1 MPNISW
7 NEVRDRAIA
16 FSRRWADEA
25 SEAAGKQ
32 TFWNEFFAVFGRERR
47 TVASFE
53 VAVRNLR
60 GDYNY
65 IDLLWRGMLL
75 VEHKS
80 AGKSLA
86 AAESQAFAYI
96 EDLARESR
104 FDEIPRFVIVS
115 DFARFALYDLEPDED
130 RDLPLFAG
138 RPYAATS
145 FTLAELHRYAR
156 HFAFLKG
163 ERTIRLDPEDPANQK
178 AYDRMCELHDTLE
191 SQGFVGTDLERLL
204 VRLLFCLFADDTGVF
219 EPSSFETFV
228 RQQTREDGSDVG
240 ARLNELF
247 DVLNTPEDR
256 WPATVRDTFAGFR
269 YINGELFKHPL
280 KFPPFTRRT
289 RDSLLAACEFQWARV
304 SPAVFGS
311 LFQGIMDDKERRQQG
326 AHYTS
331 ERDIMKVVRSLFLDE
346 LRAEFQSIRGDRSNR
361 RKARIAEFHNKL
373 RSLRFMDP
381 ACGCGNFLVLGYRE
395 LRQLELEVLR
405 ERHADEPQRVLN
417 VRDLILVDVD
427 QFHGIEFSEWPTR
440 IAEVAMWLMDH
451 QMNQLVSES
460 FGQSFERLP
469 LRSSPHIVQHNALM
483 LDWRTVLAPEQC
495 TYVLGNPPF
504 VGKHYQSDAQKADMR
519 TVFGDFKNLGD
530 IDYVVCWFRK
540 AAEYIQGTRIK
551 VGLVSTN
558 SITQGEQV
566 PIVWGMLFGQFHI
579 KIHFA
584 HRTFAWMSEARG
596 AAHVHVVI
604 IGFAA
609 FDTGRKTIVD
619 YEPDSTRPSVM
630 SVANISP
637 YLTPGSDA
645 FVTKRTKPLADV
657 PEIRCGNK
665 PSDGGNL
672 ILTDA
677 EKAELL
683 REEPV
688 AERFLRRFTG
698 SEEFINGNMRWCLWL
713 VDATPA
719 EIRALP
725 KVMERVQKVRE
736 FRERSSAAPTR
747 AAARTPWQ
755 FFYLNPQSSEYILIP
770 EVSSERR
777 TYVPIGIVPPEII
790 SANTN
795 FLLPSNDR
803 FIFGFLTSAMHMA
816 WLRVVGGRLKSDVR
830 YSGSMVYNTFPW
842 PTALGPKKRAA
853 VETAAQAVLD
863 ARKPYLPPEGEGTL
877 ADLYDPLT
885 MPAKLASAH
894 AELDLAVDRCYRPEK
909 FRSSGERV
917 EHLFALYER
926 AAAPLFPAAAKGGK
940 GRPKASTGK
949 NGRLTPAVEAPEPD
963 QTDEASE
970 AAAQETN
977 SKLSAWYLDAFKP
990 RPSEEKRGEVVTDSL
1005 DIIYDRLDDLL
1016 CANKFAECDDFL
1028 VRVAAEPER
1037 SPLSALVGVLTVTL
1051 AASKKLPH
1059 RAHLREVVHK
1069 RLLAAGQKADAALKG
1084 L

>member
-32 TFWNEFFAVFGRERR
+32 TFWNEFFNVFGRDRR

-65 IDLLWRGMLL
+65 IDLLWRGILL

-96 EDLARESR
+96 EDLAREGR

-115 DFARFALYDLEPDED
+115 DFARFALYDLEPDEH

-145 FTLAELHRYAR
+145 FALADLHRYAR
-156 HFAFLKG
+156 HFAFIKG

-178 AYDRMCELHDTLE
+178 AYDLMCELHDTLE
-191 SQGFVGTDLERLL
+191 SQGFAGTDLERLL

-219 EPSSFETFV
+219 EPSTFENFI
-228 RQQTREDGSDVG
+228 RNHTREDGSDVG

-247 DVLNTPEDR
+247 DILDKPMDE
-256 WPATVRDTFAGFR
+256 WAESIRDTFAGFR
-269 YINGELFKHPL
+269 YVNGALFKGRL
-280 KFPPFTRRT
+280 AFPPFTRRT
-289 RDSLLAACEFQWARV
+289 RDALVAACEFQWARV

-311 LFQGIMDDKERRQQG
+311 LFQGIMDDKQRRQQG

-331 ERDIMKVVRSLFLDE
+331 ERDIMKVINSLFLDE
-346 LRAEFQSIRGDRSNR
+346 LKTEFESICADKSTRHKTRLED
-361 RKARIAEFHNKL
+361 FHKKL
-373 RSLRFMDP
+373 RDLRFMDP
-381 ACGCGNFLVLGYRE
+381 ACGCGNFLILSYRE
-395 LRQLELEVLR
+395 LRRLELALLKEL
-405 ERHADEPQRVLN
+405 HIGQQFLD
-417 VRDLILVDVD
+417 VRQAILVDVD
-427 QFHGIEFSEWPTR
+427 QFYGIEYSEWPKR

-451 QMNQLVSES
+451 QMNQLVSDA
-460 FGQSFERLP
+460 FGDSFERLP
-469 LRSSPHIVQHNALM
+469 LRNSPHIVQDNALTR
-483 LDWRTVLAPEQC
+483 DWRTVLPSEQC

-504 VGKHYQSDAQKADMR
+504 VGKHYQSEAQKQDMR

-540 AAEYIQGTRIK
+540 AAEYIQGTKIK

-566 PIVWGMLFGQFHI
+566 PIVWGMLFGQFKI

-584 HRTFAWMSEARG
+584 HRPFAWMSEARG

-609 FDTGRKTIVD
+609 FDTDRKTIVD
-619 YEPDSTRPSVM
+619 YEADPSRPTAIKVS
-630 SVANISP
+630 NISP
-637 YLTPGSDA
+637 YLTGGSDA
-645 FVTKRTKPLADV
+645 FVTKRTKPLSDV
-657 PEIRCGNK
+657 PEMRCGNK
-665 PSDGGNL
+665 PSDGGHL
-672 ILTDA
+672 ILTDS
-677 EKAELL
+677 EKVDLT
-683 REEPV
+683 REEPG
-688 AERFLRRFTG
+688 AAKFLRRFTG
-698 SEEFINGNMRWCLWL
+698 SEEFINGNMRWCLWIDEASL
-713 VDATPA
+713 PA
-719 EIRALP
+719 VRRLP
-725 KVMERVQKVRE
+725 KVMERLQKVRE
-736 FRERSSAAPTR
+736 FREASSAAPTR
-747 AAARTPWQ
+747 NAATSPWK
-755 FFYLNPQSSEYILIP
+755 FFFVSQPTTNYVAVP

-777 TYVPIGIVPPEII
+777 RYIPIG
-790 SANTN
+790 
-795 FLLPSNDR
+795 LLPPDIIASNKIYLIADSSLWL
-803 FIFGFLTSAMHMA
+803 FGVLSSAMHMSWMRIVA
-816 WLRVVGGRLKSDVR
+816 GRLESR
-830 YSGSMVYNTFPW
+830 YQYSGSMVYNTFPF
-842 PTALGPKKRAA
+842 PPHSDAKRRNA
-853 VETAAQAVLD
+853 VEAAAQAVLN
-863 ARKPYLPPEGEGTL
+863 ARAPYLPPAGEGTL

-885 MPAKLASAH
+885 MPSTLARAH
-894 AELDLAVDRCYRPEK
+894 AELDSAVDRCYRAEK
-909 FRSSGERV
+909 IESDRERLAI
-917 EHLFALYER
+917 LFALYEQ
-926 AAAPLFPAAAKGGK
+926 ASVPLLPVAPKKGK
-940 GRPKASTGK
+940 GTGK
-949 NGRLTPAVEAPEPD
+949 KIGGTNGGALI
-963 QTDEASE
+963 EASPPE
-970 AAAQETN
+970 GEDDFFETQRD
-977 SKLSAWYLDAFKP
+977 SSLPTWYLDAFKP
-990 RPSEEKRGEVVTDSL
+990 RQSNEKRGEVVTDSL

-1016 CANKFAECDDFL
+1016 CENKFAECDDFL

-1051 AASKKLPH
+1051 GASKKLPN
-1059 RAHLREVVHK
+1059 RAHLRDVVHK
-1069 RLLAAGQKADAALKG
+1069 RLLAAGQNANAALKG

>member
-1 MPNISW
+1 MQNISW

-16 FSRRWADEA
+16 FSRRWATEA

-32 TFWNEFFAVFGRERR
+32 TFWNEFFAVFGRDRR

-53 VAVRNLR
+53 VAVRNLH

-96 EDLARESR
+96 EDLARECR

-115 DFARFALYDLEPDED
+115 DFARFALYDLEPED
-130 RDLPLFAG
+130 DHGLPLFAG
-138 RPYAATS
+138 KPYAATS
-145 FTLAELHRYAR
+145 FPLAELHRYAR

-163 ERTIRLDPEDPANQK
+163 ERTIRLNPEDPANQK
-178 AYDRMCELHDTLE
+178 AYDLMCELHDTLE
-191 SQGFVGTDLERLL
+191 AQGFMGTDLERLL

-219 EPSSFETFV
+219 EPSTFETFI

-256 WPATVRDTFAGFR
+256 WPITARDTFAGFR
-269 YINGELFKHPL
+269 YINGELFQDRL
-280 KFPPFTRRT
+280 AFPPFTRRT
-289 RDSLLAACEFQWARV
+289 RDALAAACEFQWARV

-331 ERDIMKVVRSLFLDE
+331 ERDILKVVHALFLDE
-346 LRAEFQSIRGDRSNR
+346 LKSEFETIRADRSTR
-361 RKARIAEFHNKL
+361 RKMRLEDFHKKL
-373 RSLRFMDP
+373 RKLRLMDP
-381 ACGCGNFLVLGYRE
+381 ACGCGNFLVLSYRE
-395 LRQLELEVLR
+395 LRQLELELLKELHVGQQFL
-405 ERHADEPQRVLN
+405 D
-417 VRDLILVDVD
+417 VRQAIHVDVD
-427 QFHGIEFSEWPTR
+427 QFYGIEYSEWPKR

-451 QMNQLVSES
+451 QMNQRVSEV

-469 LRSSPHIVQHNALM
+469 LRNSPHIVQKNALT
-483 LDWRTVLAPEQC
+483 LDWRKVLAPEQC

-519 TVFGDFKNLGD
+519 TVFGNFKNLGD

-540 AAEYIQGTRIK
+540 AAEYIQGTKIK
-551 VGLVSTN
+551 VGFVSTN

-584 HRTFAWMSEARG
+584 HRTFAWVSEARG

-609 FDTGRKTIVD
+609 FDTDRKTIVD
-619 YEPDSTRPSVM
+619 YEPDSTRPSVT
-630 SVANISP
+630 SVSNISP
-637 YLTPGSDA
+637 YLTPGSDS

-665 PSDGGNL
+665 PSDGGYL
-672 ILTDA
+672 ILTDT

-683 REEPV
+683 REEPG

-713 VDATPA
+713 VGATPA
-719 EIRALP
+719 EMRALP
-725 KVMERVQKVRE
+725 KIMERVQKVRV
-736 FRERSSAAPTR
+736 FRERSTAGPTR

-755 FFYLNPQSSEYILIP
+755 FFYLNPQTAEYILIP

-777 TYVPIGIVPPEII
+777 SYVPIGIVSPEIV

-795 FLLPSNDR
+795 FLVPTNDR
-803 FIFGFLTSAMHMA
+803 FIFGVLTSAMHMD
-816 WLRVVGGRLKSDVR
+816 WLRVVGGRLESRYR

-842 PTALGPKKRAA
+842 PSATDPKRRTA
-853 VETAAQAVLD
+853 VETAAQLVLD
-863 ARKPYLPPEGEGTL
+863 ARKPYLPPDGEGTL

-885 MPAKLASAH
+885 MPLQLARAH
-894 AELDLAVDRCYRPEK
+894 AELDIAVDRCYRSEK
-909 FRSSGERV
+909 FHSSRERV
-917 EHLFALYER
+917 EHLFALYESAASPLLPVVSTHRGRSSNKKRPTASDEMAALLTETKQELVQLDMKKSRSTLANTILRLPRWYHTVWRNLEQGFEDDGMDEMYAVLGGYIESGDFETCDKEIAAIAEVASRSPVSALIGLLTITRDSAERLPSR
-926 AAAPLFPAAAKGGK
+926 AALRKATASRLRALGK
-940 GRPKASTGK
+940 EDTK
-949 NGRLTPAVEAPEPD
+949 
-963 QTDEASE
+963 
-970 AAAQETN
+970 
-977 SKLSAWYLDAFKP
+977 
-990 RPSEEKRGEVVTDSL
+990 
-1005 DIIYDRLDDLL
+1005 
-1016 CANKFAECDDFL
+1016 
-1028 VRVAAEPER
+1028 
-1037 SPLSALVGVLTVTL
+1037 VL
-1051 AASKKLPH
+1051 
-1059 RAHLREVVHK
+1059 
-1069 RLLAAGQKADAALKG
+1069 QG

>member
-7 NEVRDRAIA
+7 NEVRDRAIT

-32 TFWNEFFAVFGRERR
+32 TFWNEFFAVFGRDRR

-96 EDLARESR
+96 ADLARESR

-115 DFARFALYDLEPDED
+115 DFARIALYDLEPDED

-145 FTLAELHRYAR
+145 FPLAELHRYAR

-219 EPSSFETFV
+219 EPSTFETFV

-256 WPATVRDTFAGFR
+256 WPASARETFAGFR
-269 YINGELFKHPL
+269 YINGELFKDRL
-280 KFPPFTRRT
+280 AFPPFTRRT
-289 RDSLLAACEFQWARV
+289 RDALVAACEFQWARV
-304 SPAVFGS
+304 SPALFGS
-311 LFQGIMDDKERRQQG
+311 LFQGIMDDKARRQQG

-331 ERDIMKVVRSLFLDE
+331 ERDIMKVVRSLFLDD
-346 LRAEFQSIRGDRSNR
+346 LRAEFESIRVDRSTR
-361 RKARIAEFHNKL
+361 RKARIVEFHNKL

-395 LRQLELEVLR
+395 LRQLELDVLR

-417 VRDLILVDVD
+417 VRDVILVDVD
-427 QFHGIEFSEWPTR
+427 QFHGIEYSEWPTR

-451 QMNQLVSES
+451 QMNQLVSVA

-469 LRSSPHIVQHNALM
+469 LHSRPHIVQHNALT

-504 VGKHYQSDAQKADMR
+504 VGKHYQNDAQKADMR

-540 AAEYIQGTRIK
+540 AAEFIQGTKIK

-609 FDTGRKTIVD
+609 FDTDRKIIVD
-619 YEPDSTRPSVM
+619 YEPEPSRPTAITVS
-630 SVANISP
+630 NISP
-637 YLTPGSDA
+637 YLTSGSDA
-645 FVTKRTKPLADV
+645 FVTKRTKPLSNV
-657 PEIRCGNK
+657 PEMRCGNK

-677 EKAELL
+677 EKAELV
-683 REEPV
+683 RVEPG
-688 AERFLRRFTG
+688 AEKFLRRFTG
-698 SEEFINGNMRWCLWL
+698 SEEFINGNMRWCLWIEETAL
-713 VDATPA
+713 P
-719 EIRALP
+719 EIRRLP
-725 KVMERVQKVRE
+725 KVMERLQKVRE
-736 FRERSSAAPTR
+736 FREASSAAPTR
-747 AAARTPWQ
+747 SAAASPWE
-755 FFYLNPQSSEYILIP
+755 FFFVSQPTTSYVAVP

-777 TYVPIGIVPPEII
+777 RYIPIGLLLPEII
-790 SANTN
+790 ASNKIYLIADSSLWL
-795 FLLPSNDR
+795 FGLLSS
-803 FIFGFLTSAMHMA
+803 GMHMSWMRIVA
-816 WLRVVGGRLKSDVR
+816 GRLESR
-830 YSGSMVYNTFPW
+830 YQYSGSMVYNTFPF
-842 PTALGPKKRAA
+842 PSPADTKRRAA
-853 VETAAQAVLD
+853 VEAAAQSVLE
-863 ARKPYLPPEGEGTL
+863 ARAPYLPPTGEGTL

-885 MPAKLASAH
+885 MPTRLARAH
-894 AELDLAVDRCYRPEK
+894 AELDLAVDRCYRSEK
-909 FRSSGERV
+909 FQSDRDRV
-917 EHLFALYER
+917 ALLFALYEQ
-926 AAAPLFPAAAKGGK
+926 ASMPLLPIVPKRGK
-940 GRPKASTGK
+940 GKGK
-949 NGRLTPAVEAPEPD
+949 KPNGTNGGAADLVTSADEDDDTPEP
-963 QTDEASE
+963 ARPS
-970 AAAQETN
+970 
-977 SKLSAWYLDAFKP
+977 SLPAWYLDAFKP

-1016 CANKFAECDDFL
+1016 CENKFDECDDFL

-1059 RAHLREVVHK
+1059 RAQLREVVHK
-1069 RLLAAGQKADAALKG
+1069 RLLAAGQNAKTALKG

>member
-1 MPNISW
+1 MQNISW

-16 FSRRWADEA
+16 FSRRWTDEA

-32 TFWNEFFAVFGRERR
+32 TFWNEFFAVFGRDRK

-53 VAVRNLR
+53 VAVKNLR

-138 RPYAATS
+138 RPYGATS
-145 FTLAELHRYAR
+145 FSLAELHRYVR

-219 EPSSFETFV
+219 EPSTFETFV

-256 WPATVRDTFAGFR
+256 WPASARETFAGFR
-269 YINGELFKHPL
+269 YINGDLFKDRL
-280 KFPPFTRRT
+280 AFPPFTRRT
-289 RDSLLAACEFQWARV
+289 RDALVAACEFQWARV

-311 LFQGIMDDKERRQQG
+311 LFQGIMDDRERRQQG

-346 LRAEFQSIRGDRSNR
+346 LRAEFESIRSDRSTR
-361 RKARIAEFHNKL
+361 RKARIVEFHNKL

-405 ERHADEPQRVLN
+405 ERHADESQRVLN

-427 QFHGIEFSEWPTR
+427 QFHGIEYSEWPTR

-451 QMNQLVSES
+451 QMNQLVSEA

-469 LRSSPHIVQHNALM
+469 LRNSPHIVQDNALTR
-483 LDWRTVLAPEQC
+483 DWRTVLAPEQC

-540 AAEYIQGTRIK
+540 AAEYIQGTRVK

-609 FDTGRKTIVD
+609 FDTDRKTIVD
-619 YEPDSTRPSVM
+619 YEPEPSRPTAITVS
-630 SVANISP
+630 NISP
-637 YLTPGSDA
+637 YLTSGSDA
-645 FVTKRTKPLADV
+645 FVTKRTKPLSNV
-657 PEIRCGNK
+657 PEMRCGNK

-672 ILTDA
+672 ILDDA
-677 EKAELL
+677 EKAELV
-683 REEPV
+683 REEPG
-688 AERFLRRFTG
+688 AEKFLRRFTG
-698 SEEFINGNMRWCLWL
+698 SEEFINGNMRWCLWIEESAL
-713 VDATPA
+713 P
-719 EIRALP
+719 EIRRLP
-725 KVMERVQKVRE
+725 KVMARLQKVRE
-736 FRERSSAAPTR
+736 FREASSAAPTR
-747 AAARTPWQ
+747 NAAASPWK
-755 FFYLNPQSSEYILIP
+755 FFFVSQPAASYLAVP

-777 TYVPIGIVPPEII
+777 RYIPIGLLPPEII
-790 SANTN
+790 ASNKIYLIADSSLWL
-795 FLLPSNDR
+795 FGLLS
-803 FIFGFLTSAMHMA
+803 SAMHMSWMRIVA
-816 WLRVVGGRLKSDVR
+816 GRLESR
-830 YSGSMVYNTFPW
+830 YQYSGSMVYNTFPF
-842 PTALGPKKRAA
+842 PSPADTKRRAA
-853 VETAAQAVLD
+853 VEAAAKAVLE
-863 ARKPYLPPEGEGTL
+863 ARAPFLPPSGEGTL

-885 MPAKLASAH
+885 MPTNLARAH
-894 AELDLAVDRCYRPEK
+894 AELDLAVDRCYRSEK
-909 FRSSGERV
+909 FQSDRDRV
-917 EHLFALYER
+917 AHLFALYEQASVPLLPATPKR
-926 AAAPLFPAAAKGGK
+926 GRGRGKKLNGANGGAPI
-940 GRPKASTGK
+940 
-949 NGRLTPAVEAPEPD
+949 LTANLDEEEDSPEP
-963 QTDEASE
+963 APPS
-970 AAAQETN
+970 
-977 SKLSAWYLDAFKP
+977 SLPAWYLDAFKP

-1016 CANKFAECDDFL
+1016 CDNKFDECDDFL

-1037 SPLSALVGVLTVTL
+1037 SPLSALIGVLTVTL

-1059 RAHLREVVHK
+1059 RTHLREVVHK
-1069 RLLAAGQKADAALKG
+1069 RLVAAGQNANAALKG

>member
-1 MPNISW
+1 MTNISW
-7 NEVRDRAIA
+7 NDVRDRSIA

-25 SEAAGKQ
+25 SEAASKQ
-32 TFWNEFFAVFGRERR
+32 TFWNEFFAVFGRDRR
-47 TVASFE
+47 MVASFE

-65 IDLLWRGMLL
+65 IDLLWRGVLL

-80 AGKSLA
+80 AGRSLA
-86 AAESQAFAYI
+86 VAESQAFAYI

-115 DFARFALYDLEPDED
+115 DFARFALYDLEPEEKHE
-130 RDLPLFAG
+130 LPLFVG
-138 RPYAATS
+138 RPYAATI
-145 FTLAELHRYAR
+145 FPLTELHRYVR

-163 ERTIRLDPEDPANQK
+163 ERTLRLDPDDPANQK
-178 AYDRMCELHDTLE
+178 AYDLMCELHDTLE
-191 SQGFVGTDLERLL
+191 SQGFVGTDLERVL
-204 VRLLFCLFADDTGVF
+204 VRLLFCLFADDTDVF
-219 EPSSFETFV
+219 EPSSFETFIL
-228 RQQTREDGSDVG
+228 QQTREDGSDVG

-247 DVLNTPEDR
+247 DVLNTPKER
-256 WPATVRDTFAGFR
+256 WPTATRETFAGFR
-269 YINGELFKHPL
+269 YINGELFKDRL
-280 KFPPFTRRT
+280 AFPPFTRRT
-289 RDSLLAACEFQWARV
+289 RDALVAACEFQWARV

-346 LRAEFQSIRGDRSNR
+346 LRTEFDSILGDRSTR
-361 RKARIAEFHNKL
+361 RKSRIVEFHNKI

-417 VRDLILVDVD
+417 VRDIILVDVD
-427 QFHGIEFSEWPTR
+427 QFYGIEYSEWPTR

-451 QMNQLVSES
+451 QMNQFVSKA

-469 LRSSPHIVQHNALM
+469 LLNSPHIVQGNALT
-483 LDWRTVLAPEQC
+483 LDWRTVLPPDQC

-504 VGKHYQSDAQKADMR
+504 VGKHYQSEAQKADMR
-519 TVFGDFKNLGD
+519 AVFGDFRNLGD

-540 AAEYIQGTRIK
+540 AAEYIQGTQIK

-566 PIVWGMLFGQFHI
+566 PIVWGMLFGQFHV

-609 FDTGRKTIVD
+609 FDTNQKNIVD
-619 YEPDSTRPSVM
+619 YEPNSSRPSVI

-677 EKAELL
+677 QKVELL
-683 REEPV
+683 REEPG

-719 EIRALP
+719 EIRGLP

-736 FRERSSAAPTR
+736 FREHSTAAPTR
-747 AAARTPWQ
+747 SAARRPWQ
-755 FFYLNPQSSEYILIP
+755 FFYLNPQVTEYILIP

-777 TYVPIGIVPPEII
+777 SYVPIGIVPPEIV

-795 FLLPSNDR
+795 FILPTNDL
-803 FIFGFLTSAMHMA
+803 FIFGILTSSMQMA
-816 WLRVVGGRLKSDVR
+816 WLRVVGGRLKSDLR

-842 PTALGPKKRAA
+842 PSTADGKRRAA
-853 VETAAQAVLD
+853 VEAAAQSVLD

-885 MPAKLASAH
+885 MPTELVRAH
-894 AELDLAVDRCYRPEK
+894 DDLDLAVDRCYRAER
-909 FRSSGERV
+909 FRSSTERV
-917 EHLFALYER
+917 EHLFMLYVQMS
-926 AAAPLFPAAAKGGK
+926 APLLSGAPNRVKENRKIAAQKK
-940 GRPKASTGK
+940 VRPVPS
-949 NGRLTPAVEAPEPD
+949 NDQDESMEAA
-963 QTDEASE
+963 DEAALE
-970 AAAQETN
+970 AR
-977 SKLSAWYLDAFKP
+977 SALPLWYLDAFKP
-990 RPSEEKRGEVVTDSL
+990 RPSAEKRGEVVTDSL
-1005 DIIYDRLDDLL
+1005 DIIYDRLDELL
-1016 CANKFAECDDFL
+1016 CDNKFAECDEFL
-1028 VRVAAEPER
+1028 AHVAAEPER

-1051 AASKKLPH
+1051 AASKRLRH
-1059 RAHLREVVHK
+1059 RAHLREVVHR
-1069 RLLAAGQKADAALKG
+1069 RLLSAGQNADAAMKG